1 MKHANKFNTAKFSNN
16 QRIGNNLSE
25 KQELAIIGSV
35 IVILIANI
43 LNLIIN

>member
-1 MKHANKFNTAKFSNN
+1 MKK
-16 QRIGNNLSE
+16 LD
-25 KQELAIIGSV
+25 KQTKTEIAIIGSV

>member
-1 MKHANKFNTAKFSNN
+1 MKKHDPQTKK
-16 QRIGNNLSE
+16 
-25 KQELAIIGSV
+25 ELAIIGSV

>member
-1 MKHANKFNTAKFSNN
+1 M
-16 QRIGNNLSE
+16 NLYDPQT
-25 KQELAIIGSV
+25 KKELAIIGSV

>member
-1 MKHANKFNTAKFSNN
+1 MTDYEKFLETKKKTF
-16 QRIGNNLSE
+16 
-25 KQELAIIGSV
+25 IGSV